1 MKNVHYI
8 PLFHIPIRQEKYH
21 LVLLLILVSIKQVK
35 CNHKIN
41 ASKKKK
47 NKRECMK
54 EATKE

>member
-8 PLFHIPIRQEKYH
+8 PLFHIPIRQEIDDKKEKYH

-41 ASKKKK
+41 ASKKK
-47 NKRECMK
+47 
-54 EATKE
+54 